1 GITEGV
7 DGNVW
12 FAEQNGN
19 NIGRI
24 TPAGAITEF
33 PVPTAN
39 SKPVFITPGSDGNL
53 WFTELSGN
61 NIGRIKPSGV
71 IKEFQ
76 VPTSNSGPAGIS
88 SGPDGNLWFTESSGN
103 KIGRLT
109 LVTPPFGGP
118 VTATDCLSPSEPHA
132 CGAQGSGG
140 DPVDTASGYLTK
152 TFN

>member
-1 GITEGV
+1 
-7 DGNVW
+7 
-12 FAEQNGN
+12 
-19 NIGRI
+19 
-24 TPAGAITEF
+24 
-33 PVPTAN
+33 
-39 SKPVFITPGSDGNL
+39 
-53 WFTELSGN
+53 
-61 NIGRIKPSGV
+61 
-71 IKEFQ
+71 FQ

-152 TFN
+152 TFNDVAVPGRGAPLAFSHTYNSNPLISSVDGPLGFGWAMNLGMSLSQGSNTATIHEET